1 MTKDDPRVTSYDDLE
16 LEAGRP
22 ASSRRSEVR
31 GRRPVAGGHEDI
43 ACAEISN
50 ILTFAELPDYTIFKF
65 Y

>member
-22 ASSRRSEVR
+22 ASRRSEVR

-50 ILTFAELPDYTIFKF
+50 ILTFAELPDTRLYHF
-65 Y
+65 